1 MLLRPPVEQV
11 VAKRAVLTV
20 RVAEEL
26 SNPFRNETITVALCQ
41 QTESEIIATTPA
53 LTVIAA
59 ALS

>member
-1 MLLRPPVEQV
+1 MLSL
-11 VAKRAVLTV
+11 

-59 ALS
+59 ALSPSDLATFGLNASLCK